1 MSVIVIPYVNAKYE
15 TMVITLISTGA
26 RNGFVEKK
34 TGSHESTYRIGSNG
48 VIWFWRTW
56 ACTERTRRATVHNA
70 PRASSLA
77 GSDERR
83 VL

>member
-15 TMVITLISTGA
+15 TMVITLISTRA
-26 RNGFVEKK
+26 RHGFREKK
-34 TGSHESTYRIGSNG
+34 TGSHESNYLIGSNG
-48 VIWFWRTW
+48 VIWRTW
-56 ACTERTRRATVHNA
+56 ACTERTRRATTVHNA

>member
-26 RNGFVEKK
+26 RHGFREKK
-34 TGSHESTYRIGSNG
+34 TGSRESNYRIGSNG
-48 VIWFWRTW
+48 VIWRTW